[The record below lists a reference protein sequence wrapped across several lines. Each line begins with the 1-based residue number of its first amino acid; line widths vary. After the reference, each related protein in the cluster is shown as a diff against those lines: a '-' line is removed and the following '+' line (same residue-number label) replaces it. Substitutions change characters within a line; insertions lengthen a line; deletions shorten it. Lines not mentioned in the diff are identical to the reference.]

1 MSEDRNTVPFFS
13 RQLDISSVCHTY
25 HEELSW
31 RHFCE
36 TEFHSLLHELV
47 DRRHGL
53 FLSLNGEGCATLC
66 GASGIWFTRQA
77 QVSQLIEL
85 VSLPLKHTQHT
96 STCLLPAPPTAST
109 HQAHGSCTR
118 PWQKSDA
125 ATAVLPHSWH
135 RPGADYGEFSILLL
149 ILLFHSHE
157 TQTASNTLPHLVLMS
172 YRSWVLL
179 SENPASFFVCPFEK
193 LKCSQSLETN
203 FRVNCIWT
211 FKILP
216 LSPLG

>member
-1 MSEDRNTVPFFS
+1 MPFFS
-13 RQLDISSVCHTY
+13 RQLDISSVCCTY
-25 HEELSW
+25 HEELSG

-36 TEFHSLLHELV
+36 TVFHSLLHELV
-47 DRRHGL
+47 DKCHGL
-53 FLSLNGEGCATLC
+53 FLSLSGEGCATIC

-96 STCLLPAPPTAST
+96 SISLPPAPPTAST
-109 HQAHGSCTR
+109 HQAHGLCTR
-118 PWQKSDA
+118 PRQKSDA
-125 ATAVLPHSWH
+125 GSGL
-135 RPGADYGEFSILLL
+135 GADYGEFSILLL
-149 ILLFHSHE
+149 ILLFHGHE
-157 TQTASNTLPHLVLMS
+157 TQTASNTLFHLVFMS

-179 SENPASFFVCPFEK
+179 SKNPASFFVCPFEK
-193 LKCSQSLETN
+193 LKCSQRLETN

-211 FKILP
+211 LKILP